1 MLRPPST
8 ALNWLLL
15 VSASTPLDTPH
26 IPLAELVTPA
36 LPSEIESTRALIR
49 EYAQTLDV
57 DLCFQNIDEE
67 LATLPGE
74 YAAPRGAL
82 IMAVIDGKPAG
93 CVALRP
99 LDTADYPNAAEMKRL
114 YVRDRYRGSGLGREL
129 TEAVLDAAREAG
141 YSCVLLDTLDDMEA
155 ARGLYEDL
163 GFHEI
168 PPYYHNPI
176 AGAHYLK
183 CDLDSGFTP
192 LALGRASSL
201 RR

>member
-1 MLRPPST
+1 
-8 ALNWLLL
+8 
-15 VSASTPLDTPH
+15 LDTPQ
-26 IPLAELVTPA
+26 IPLAELITPTHPEDIA
-36 LPSEIESTRALIR
+36 AVRGLIA
-49 EYAQTLDV
+49 EYAQSLGV
-57 DLCFQNIDEE
+57 DLCFQDIDEE
-67 LATLPGE
+67 LAHLPGE
-74 YAAPRGAL
+74 YAPPRGAL
-82 IMAVIDGKPAG
+82 FMAVIDGKPAG

-129 TEAVLDAAREAG
+129 AQAALDAAIEAG
-141 YSCVLLDTLDDMEA
+141 YSSVLLDTLDDMEA
-155 ARGLYEDL
+155 ARSLYEEL

-183 CDLDSGFTP
+183 ADLDAAPRVQRRAGRVSAFSP
-192 LALGRASSL
+192 LAATTSSL